1 MHNNTCYHI
10 LEAHDNI
17 QNSLLGKEIGELT
30 KARDVDGEH
39 CFKTSGIYYFP
50 FHAVSFGWY
59 WSVLLVDIV
68 DCLNW

>member
-1 MHNNTCYHI
+1 MHNITCYHI

-50 FHAVSFGWY
+50 FHAVSFG
-59 WSVLLVDIV
+59 
-68 DCLNW
+68 